1 MVLCLLFIFWQ
12 FRLVNYFDSEI
23 VRSFSAYFGKTRS
36 ESGVC
41 GKTFKRKSHMRRHM
55 RRHVRYQHFDKPPVA
70 HKCQFCPKEFKLKR
84 SLIRHVNVIHMK
96 VFKFQCD
103 EYDERLASK
112 VQVLAHKRTK
122 HGSLKLRCSNC
133 DVSFNNLNEHKK
145 ICSTPQQRE
154 EHTCDQC

>member
-1 MVLCLLFIFWQ
+1 MHAV
-12 FRLVNYFDSEI
+12 
-23 VRSFSAYFGKTRS
+23 
-36 ESGVC
+36 
-41 GKTFKRKSHMRRHM
+41 KTFKRKSHK
-55 RRHVRYQHFDKPPVA
+55 RRHVRYQHSDKPPAA

-133 DVSFNNLNEHKK
+133 DVSFTYVNNQNEHKK

-154 EHTCDQC
+154 EQTCDQCGKKFRCQRYLKSHMKFMHMQSYACICDIGGDEFGSPYS